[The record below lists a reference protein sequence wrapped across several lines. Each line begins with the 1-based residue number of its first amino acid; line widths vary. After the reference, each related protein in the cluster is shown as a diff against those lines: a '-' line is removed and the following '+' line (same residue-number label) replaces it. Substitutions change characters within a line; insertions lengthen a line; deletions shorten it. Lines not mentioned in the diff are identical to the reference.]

1 MSPLIDTL
9 KGIDINTDLEPVL
22 EIENLSKNFGKRLAV
37 NNLSL
42 SVGEG
47 QIYGF
52 LGPNGAGKS
61 TTIRMIFGLI
71 NPSGGSI
78 KLFGKL
84 LSSSNRKILSSVG
97 GLIESPDFYKFLS
110 ARNNLKLLGRLN
122 EGFVESEVVDVLEK
136 VGLSGRADD
145 LVKTY
150 SHGMIQRLGIAQAL
164 MNKPKLLV
172 LDEPS
177 TGLDPVWMKNVREL
191 IMELASDGTA
201 IFLSSHILSEVEQIA
216 THVGIVSKGNLII
229 QDSLEKLLATSEQY
243 VRIKC
248 SDLNGALSIAQELK
262 YVESAEIN
270 DEMLFVKMRARS
282 SAELNK
288 ILVDKGIEVHSLIP
302 QTPLEEYFL
311 SITKGESD
319 A

>member
-1 MSPLIDTL
+1 M
-9 KGIDINTDLEPVL
+9 
-22 EIENLSKNFGKRLAV
+22 
-37 NNLSL
+37 SL
-42 SVGEG
+42 SVEKG

-71 NPSGGSI
+71 KPKSGQVN
-78 KLFGKL
+78 LFGEQ
-84 LSSSNRKILSSVG
+84 LSSSNRTILSSVG

-110 ARNNLKLLGRLN
+110 ARNNLKLLGRLSK
-122 EGFVESEVVDVLEK
+122 GFEESMVDEVLER
-136 VGLSGRADD
+136 VGLSGRAED

-177 TGLDPVWMKNVREL
+177 TGLDPVWMKNIREL
-191 IMELASDGTA
+191 MTELASEGMA

-216 THVGIVSKGNLII
+216 THVGVISRGNLIV
-229 QDSLEKLLATSEQY
+229 QDKLDKLLSTSEQR
-243 VRIKC
+243 VRIEC
-248 SDLNGALSIAQELK
+248 SDAETALSIVSELD
-262 YVESAEIN
+262 YESSVEIKN
-270 DEMLFVKMRARS
+270 DLLFVKIKSKYAS
-282 SAELNK
+282 ELNK
-288 ILVDKGIEVHSLIP
+288 FLVNKGIDVHSLIP

-311 SITKGESD
+311 SITGGESD

>member
-288 ILVDKGIEVHSLIP
+288 IFVDKGIEVHSLIP

>member
-1 MSPLIDTL
+1 MRLQCDLCKDTL
-9 KGIDINTDLEPVL
+9 INTNSKPVL
-22 EIENLSKNFGKRLAV
+22 ELKNLSKNFGKRAAV
-37 NNLSL
+37 SNLSL
-42 SVGEG
+42 SVEKG

-71 NPSGGSI
+71 KPNGGWVN
-78 KLFGKL
+78 LFGEQ
-84 LSSSNRKILSSVG
+84 LSSSNRTILSSVG

-122 EGFVESEVVDVLEK
+122 KGFKESMVDEVLER
-136 VGLSGRADD
+136 VGLSGRAED

-177 TGLDPVWMKNVREL
+177 TGLDPVWMKNIREL
-191 IMELASDGTA
+191 MTELASEGMA

-216 THVGIVSKGNLII
+216 THVGVISRGKLIVQDKLDKLLSTSGQRVRIECSDAETALTIVSEL
-229 QDSLEKLLATSEQY
+229 DY
-243 VRIKC
+243 VSSVEIKN
-248 SDLNGALSIAQELK
+248 DL
-262 YVESAEIN
+262 
-270 DEMLFVKMRARS
+270 LFVKIKSKNA
-282 SAELNK
+282 AELNK
-288 ILVDKGIEVHSLIP
+288 SLVNKGIEVHSLIP

-311 SITKGESD
+311 SITGGESD

>member
-71 NPSGGSI
+71 NPSGGSV

-122 EGFVESEVVDVLEK
+122 KGFVESEVVDVLEK

-191 IMELASDGTA
+191 IMELASNGTA

-270 DEMLFVKMRARS
+270 DEMLLVKIRARS

>member
-71 NPSGGSI
+71 NPSGGSV

-122 EGFVESEVVDVLEK
+122 KGFVESEVVDVLEK

-191 IMELASDGTA
+191 IMELASNGTA

-270 DEMLFVKMRARS
+270 DEMLLVKIRARS

-302 QTPLEEYFL
+302 QTTLEEYFL